1 MDADF
6 FHILLNSW
14 HCMLLTSGLSAV
26 LCQPRVFFSEAQL
39 FQTSSGILNY
49 LTMVSCKIPIALI
62 LDSQAREQQPA

>member
-49 LTMVSCKIPIALI
+49 FDNGVMQNSHCA
-62 LDSQAREQQPA
+62 DS